1 MKSRRVP
8 RRWLGF
14 STRQKMR
21 SEAVER
27 LRSSALDLPIDLPP
41 FRRSTTGRLRAYC
54 TVRLIVVICVRAPD
68 CAVTTT
74 EAGARFIWL
83 LLPEP
88 HPVEASSVPA
98 IRRLANPPSNS
109 ENNHRRFA
117 PAPAAKKKQPNT
129 PSPVNAI
136 PIVLVAP

>member
-1 MKSRRVP
+1 MKSGES
-8 RRWLGF
+8 LGAGLA
-14 STRQKMR
+14 SGARKKMK
-21 SEAVER
+21 SEAVDW
-27 LRSSALDLPIDLPP
+27 LRSSALDLSVDLPLSSIDDRETP
-41 FRRSTTGRLRAYC
+41 GGYC

-83 LLPEP
+83 LLPEL

-109 ENNHRRFA
+109 ENNRRRFA